1 MNKLFIA
8 LSLCFTMSSFAFAQ
22 QGGERQ
28 RGGGGGGNQ
37 QGRNQT
43 ISVPMSVL
51 RANLPLTT
59 EKLNALE
66 ADLKI
71 LQAVQ
76 LPAEAVTELKLT
88 ADQKK
93 TLTDLGT
100 QAQTK
105 VRELMQ
111 SGDRDGAMALREGL
125 ATKVQAVLTADQK
138 KVVEKYPAP
147 RMGGGRNR
155 PSN

>member
-8 LSLCFTMSSFAFAQ
+8 LSLCFAMSSFAFAQ

-88 ADQKK
+88 AEQKK
-93 TLTDLGT
+93 SLTDLGT

-111 SGDRDGAMALREGL
+111 SGDRDGAMALRDGL